1 MKFDLDQS
9 TIQLTKGN
17 LISLPDAEGSTVAV
31 LWGSVWLTQDGD
43 SRDYE
48 VNSGES
54 FTIRGDGLVLISAF
68 ENTALTV
75 LQLCENVTISS
86 IKPSANARRA
96 TAYEEANERNSV
108 PNLSGDALERYKR
121 GAHELRAE
129 YIASLFA
136 ALGRAVSRGFSKL
149 SEYVAALWRNNSRKQ
164 WTEPRRRLYW

>member
-9 TIQLTKGN
+9 TIQLTKDN

-31 LWGSVWLTQDGD
+31 LWGSVWLTQDGHR
-43 SRDYE
+43 RDYE
-48 VNSGES
+48 VNAGES

-68 ENTALTV
+68 ENTALTI

-96 TAYEEANERNSV
+96 TAYDEANERNSV

-136 ALGRAVSRGFSKL
+136 ALGRAVTRGFSKL
-149 SEYVAALWRNNSRKQ
+149 SEYAAALWRNNSRKQ

>member
-1 MKFDLDQS
+1 MKFDLNQS

-17 LISLPDAEGSTVAV
+17 LISLPDAEGSIVAV

-43 SRDYE
+43 QRDYE
-48 VNSGES
+48 VNAGES
-54 FTIRGDGLVLISAF
+54 FTIRGDGMIVISAF
-68 ENTALTV
+68 ENSALTILQPCEDATV
-75 LQLCENVTISS
+75 LSM
-86 IKPSANARRA
+86 KPRANARRA
-96 TAYEEANERNSV
+96 TAYDEANERNSV

-149 SEYVAALWRNNSRKQ
+149 SEYAAALWRNNSRKQ

>member
-9 TIQLTKGN
+9 TIQLTKDN

-43 SRDYE
+43 RRDYE
-48 VNSGES
+48 VNAGES
-54 FTIRGDGLVLISAF
+54 FTIRGDGLIVISAF
-68 ENTALTV
+68 ENSALTILQPCEDATV
-75 LQLCENVTISS
+75 LSM
-86 IKPSANARRA
+86 KPRGNARRA
-96 TAYEEANERNSV
+96 TAYDEANERNSV

-121 GAHELRAE
+121 GSHELRAE

-149 SEYVAALWRNNSRKQ
+149 SEYAAALWRNNSRKQ

>member
-1 MKFDLDQS
+1 MKFDLNQS

-17 LISLPDAEGSTVAV
+17 LISLPDAEGSIVAV

-43 SRDYE
+43 QRDYE
-48 VNSGES
+48 VNAGES
-54 FTIRGDGLVLISAF
+54 FTIRGDGMIVISAF
-68 ENTALTV
+68 ENSALTILQPCEDATV
-75 LQLCENVTISS
+75 LSM
-86 IKPSANARRA
+86 KPRANARRA
-96 TAYEEANERNSV
+96 TAYDEANERNSV

-129 YIASLFA
+129 FIASLFA

-149 SEYVAALWRNNSRKQ
+149 SEYAAALWRNHSRKQ

>member
-1 MKFDLDQS
+1 MKFDLDQC
-9 TIQLTKGN
+9 TIQLERGN

-31 LWGSVWLTQDGD
+31 LWGSVWLTQEGD
-43 SRDYE
+43 RRDYV
-48 VNSGES
+48 VNAGES
-54 FTIRGDGLVLISAF
+54 FTIRGDDLVLISAL

-75 LQLCENVTISS
+75 LQRCENVTISS

-96 TAYEEANERNSV
+96 AAYDEANERNSV
-108 PNLSGDALERYKR
+108 PNLSGATLERYKR

-136 ALGRAVSRGFSKL
+136 ALGCAVSRGFSKL
-149 SEYVAALWRNNSRKQ
+149 SEYAAALWRNNSRKQ

>member
-1 MKFDLDQS
+1 MKFDLDQC
-9 TIQLTKGN
+9 TIQLAKGN

-75 LQLCENVTISS
+75 LQLCENVAISS
-86 IKPSANARRA
+86 IKPSGNARRA
-96 TAYEEANERNSV
+96 TAYDGGERK
-108 PNLSGDALERYKR
+108 E
-121 GAHELRAE
+121 
-129 YIASLFA
+129 
-136 ALGRAVSRGFSKL
+136 
-149 SEYVAALWRNNSRKQ
+149 
-164 WTEPRRRLYW
+164 